1 MRAETRLA
9 ASTNL
14 RTHRCVYNFRMR
26 FALAFA
32 LLFSALTLSAQQGGS
47 LGTKDPGLLSL
58 KGTIYALAEDT
69 EEMPADLAKRK
80 PLGVVYADKLDV
92 PPRDFTTGFP
102 GVTDRFEWFGVI
114 YTGTFEV
121 SKPGTYRWRLF
132 SDDGS
137 RLWIDGKEVIDNDAV
152 QSFTEKEGEV
162 TLAKGSHAIKL
173 WYFQGPATELG
184 LQLFVTPPGEKEK
197 IFALK
202 DFAAGL
208 MSALNSVDA
217 KATKEGIRVSLDAA
231 VLFDTNKYELKPQ
244 AQAAIAS
251 VTKVIASYPKATVE
265 ISGHTD
271 NVGDDKSNQTLS
283 EQRAAAVRDALQKAG
298 VAKDVKLVT
307 AGFGETQ
314 PIAKNDTEK
323 GRAQNRRVEILI
335 RP

>member
-1 MRAETRLA
+1 
-9 ASTNL
+9 
-14 RTHRCVYNFRMR
+14 MR
-26 FALAFA
+26 FALVSAV
-32 LLFSALTLSAQQGGS
+32 LLFATTLSAQQGGS

-58 KGTIYALAEDT
+58 KGTIYALDEDT
-69 EEMPADLAKRK
+69 EGMPADLAKRK
-80 PLGVVYADKLDV
+80 PLGVVYAEKLDV
-92 PPRDFTTGFP
+92 PPRDFTSGFP

-121 SKPGTYRWRLF
+121 TKPGTYRWRLL

-137 RLWIDGKEVIDNDAV
+137 RLWIDGKEVINNDAV
-152 QSFTEKEGEV
+152 QSFTEGLGEV
-162 TLAKGSHAIKL
+162 TLANGSHTIRL

-202 DFAAGL
+202 DFSSAL
-208 MSALNSVDA
+208 LSALNNVAA
-217 KATKEGIRVSLDAA
+217 KATKEGIRMNLDAA

-244 AQAAIAS
+244 ARDSIAS
-251 VTKVIASYPKATVE
+251 VAKVIASYPKSAVE

-271 NVGDDKSNQTLS
+271 NVGDDKSNQLLS
-283 EQRAAAVRDALQKAG
+283 ENRAAAVRDALRKAG
-298 VAKDVKLVT
+298 VAADVKLVT
-307 AGFGETQ
+307 AGHGESQ
-314 PIAKNDTEK
+314 PVATNDTEK